1 MILKPTATA
10 GAYLL
15 LSVHALVPLAQGQT
29 APVASPTE
37 DAQAEPRRESWA
49 AEARPVAPGRTPGQV
64 LLFDEDDIQR
74 SGARTLGAFLIRE
87 LPAQVQ
93 SQGGAGLAARTYLGG
108 SRPQDTLILVD
119 GMPLMDP
126 GRLGQDL
133 SEVPLLGITRI
144 EVITGSPGSGA
155 SGQGGTIALFTGRPL
170 KPGASGDLGGLGGNN
185 GQGQS
190 TVTPGFAWEG
200 GYLRGGNQSAQ
211 EKQTLPTDRPAR
223 QVTNFF
229 GLGQTWGP
237 AVLSVAWRGTFFG
250 LPQPYQDNSDALRT
264 YNPARES
271 RQRSDSGQLRLDW
284 NLGPGLSLETTLG
297 LARFRHDEPEGG
309 AALPTHFEGRQTRFQ
324 SVLHI
329 DAGPRSGLSLRLEA
343 QDTRQDGDVDPT
355 VLGAAKGSQ
364 LALGLDWHFEPLPG
378 LRLLGQARGTRDRQS
393 LVQGGADA
401 DVLSASGHNLRLG
414 FNQELGGGFRLFA
427 AGGEG
432 RTAPLL
438 IQQLINGQT
447 AGTSPLHMEQT
458 TTLQLGFGWGQ
469 GNWHGKIETQQ
480 QTGKDLIAP
489 SGATFMN
496 QDRVRTRGTEA
507 TFGWRTAKKLGVE
520 AFLRAQEARDLNAP
534 EGQQYRTAAAERRP
548 FSAHGLKGFMG
559 WSQVQ
564 TEVHYTLQGRQYSTY
579 GEGAGSVATNGLPPI
594 VRATK
599 VTYRDVGTSTTV
611 KAGRHW
617 TFVLRGEHLLQPR
630 TDPAEWAARAR
641 EGQNDAFV
649 IDGYPA
655 ATPSYSAEA
664 RFRF

>member
-1 MILKPTATA
+1 MTFKPTVTA

-15 LSVHALVPLAQGQT
+15 FTTQALSLA
-29 APVASPTE
+29 
-37 DAQAEPRRESWA
+37 AQAEVQPPRESWA

-64 LLFDEDDIQR
+64 ALFDEEDILR
-74 SGARTLGAFLIRE
+74 SGARTLGAFLLRE

-93 SQGGAGLAARTYLGG
+93 TQGAAGLPARIYLGG

-133 SEVPLLGITRI
+133 SEVPLLGVTRI
-144 EVITGSPGSGA
+144 EVITGSPGSGP

-185 GQGQS
+185 SQGQS
-190 TVTPGFAWEG
+190 TVTPSFAWEG
-200 GYLRGGNQSAQ
+200 GYLRGGNQSTQ
-211 EKQTLPTDRPAR
+211 EKQTLPTDRPYR

-237 AVLSVAWRGTFFG
+237 AVLSLAWRGTFFG
-250 LPQPYQDNSDALRT
+250 VPQPYQDNSDSTRT

-284 NLGPGLSLETTLG
+284 NLGSGLNLETILG
-297 LARFRHDEPEGG
+297 LARFRHEEPRAGSV
-309 AALPTHFEGRQTRFQ
+309 LPTSFEGRQTRFQ
-324 SVLHI
+324 SVLHFA
-329 DAGPRSGLSLRLEA
+329 AGPRSGLSLRLEG
-343 QDTRQDGDVDPT
+343 QDTRQDGDVDPAI
-355 VLGAAKGSQ
+355 LGAAKGSQ
-364 LALGLDWHFEPLPG
+364 LALGFDWHFEPRPG

-393 LVQGGADA
+393 LVLGGSDR
-401 DVLSASGHNLRLG
+401 DVLSASGHSLRLG
-414 FNQELGGGFRLFA
+414 FNQELGGGLRLYG
-427 AGGEG
+427 AGSGG
-432 RTAPLL
+432 RTAPQLL
-438 IQQLINGQT
+438 EQLRNGNV
-447 AGTSPLHMEQT
+447 AGTAPLRMEQT
-458 TTLQLGFGWGQ
+458 TALQVGLGWGR
-469 GNWHGKIETQQ
+469 GNWYGRIESQQ

-489 SGATFMN
+489 GGTTFVN
-496 QDRVRTRGTEA
+496 RDQVRVRGTDA
-507 TFGWRTAKKLGVE
+507 ALGWRTAKKLGVE

-534 EGQQYRTAAAERRP
+534 EGQQYRTLAAQRRP
-548 FSAHGLKGFMG
+548 FSAHGLKGFVG

-564 TEVHYTLQGRQYSTY
+564 AELHYTQQGRQYSAY
-579 GEGAGSVATNGLPPI
+579 GEGTPAAATGQPPTI
-594 VRATK
+594 RPTK
-599 VTYRDVGTSTTV
+599 VVYRNVGTSTTV

-617 TFVLRGEHLLQPR
+617 TFLLRGENLLQPR
-630 TDPAEWAARAR
+630 TDPTQWVNRLR

-655 ATPSYSAEA
+655 ATPSYSVEA